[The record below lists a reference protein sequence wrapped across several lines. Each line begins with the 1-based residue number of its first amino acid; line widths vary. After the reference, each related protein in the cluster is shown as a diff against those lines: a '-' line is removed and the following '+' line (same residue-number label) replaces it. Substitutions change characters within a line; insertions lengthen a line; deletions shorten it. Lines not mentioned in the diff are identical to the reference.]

1 MWVGNVSTYS
11 NKLTVSWDI
20 VLLFLNTKL
29 FPPPWG
35 TNSEFWT
42 CLFLS
47 LMLFMFHL
55 PAAIF
60 PKSYP
65 QWNGRMPTQ
74 AKQGFSLL
82 FSNQN
87 RMCRLCLCITPPHFF
102 RGIATREIN
111 SPEERVHLWPYNRRF
126 PQNIGER
133 AVNPRYLLF
142 NKWAPGFQW
151 IYVSPGLMLF

>member
-1 MWVGNVSTYS
+1 MKLLLTKSSVISHVPFKKSITLKNIYLKENTEAGTHRLQWKDSLEMWVGNVSTYS

-35 TNSEFWT
+35 MNSEFWT

-60 PKSYP
+60 PKSYT

-87 RMCRLCLCITPPHFF
+87 RTFRLCLCIIH
-102 RGIATREIN
+102 
-111 SPEERVHLWPYNRRF
+111 
-126 PQNIGER
+126 
-133 AVNPRYLLF
+133 YLLHF
-142 NKWAPGFQW
+142 ISSEQLLLEK
-151 IYVSPGLMLF
+151 